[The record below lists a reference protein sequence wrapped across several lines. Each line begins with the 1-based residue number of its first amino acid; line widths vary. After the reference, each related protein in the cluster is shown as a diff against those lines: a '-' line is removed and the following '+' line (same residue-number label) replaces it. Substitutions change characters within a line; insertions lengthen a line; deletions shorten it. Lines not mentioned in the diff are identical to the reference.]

1 MDNKKQTRVC
11 KICNRRFANGKAM
24 GGHMRSH
31 LAKLP
36 LPPKPIDKSPSPYS
50 SLTYPSSEVNN
61 HRSTEDI
68 ESAAKNPTGR
78 RSKRPRKLPLVV
90 GSPSDSVSSVVL
102 PEDDENSLSSED
114 AARCLIMLSR
124 DSWTRKKEKKESYN
138 FDDDQFI
145 IDGYEEDFV
154 GAEEMN
160 EDGYYL
166 KQEEEDDEDDDESFC
181 VTNYH
186 SAKAHAKYK
195 CETCNKIFKSHQALG
210 GHRASHKNKPMILNE
225 GGGGDGGDG
234 GGGGDNNQ
242 IIHQQRIFKCP
253 FCDKVF
259 QSGQALGGHKK
270 VHFTYLAVPEKVS
283 NEFETSSSSSAVQ
296 SFDLN
301 LPAPEYHDGGGDEY

>member
-1 MDNKKQTRVC
+1 
-11 KICNRRFANGKAM
+11 M

-36 LPPKPIDKSPSPYS
+36 LPPKPKPIDKSPSPYS
-50 SLTYPSSEVNN
+50 SLTEVNN

-102 PEDDENSLSSED
+102 ASEDENSLSDED

-124 DSWTRKKEKKESYN
+124 DSWTRKQEKKESYD
-138 FDDDQFI
+138 FDDDHEFI
-145 IDGYEEDFV
+145 IDGDGVFV
-154 GAEEMN
+154 GAE

-166 KQEEEDDEDDDESFC
+166 KEEEEDEDDDDESFC

-195 CETCNKIFKSHQALG
+195 CETCKKVFKSHQALG

-225 GGGGDGGDG
+225 GGVEDGGDG
-234 GGGGDNNQ
+234 GGG
-242 IIHQQRIFKCP
+242 HQQRIFKCP

-283 NEFETSSSSSAVQ
+283 NEFESSSSSSAVQ

-301 LPAPEYHDGGGDEY
+301 LPAPEYHDGGGGDEY